1 MDFVISSSQLLSH
14 LQIVSRVVNSKNS
27 LPILDNVLMS
37 VEDGILKIT
46 ASDLE
51 STITTTLPLENYSG
65 DGVIAT
71 DTKKILDVLKEFPEQ
86 PLTFNINTDDKRIDI
101 TSQNG
106 KYTLVGVDGS
116 DFPQAS
122 QLKAD
127 KTISISVSPDI
138 LYGGITSAIFA
149 TGDDELRPIMNG
161 IFIELQGSGINF
173 VATDAHKLVRYTRK
187 EVKAETESSFI
198 LPKKPANILKTI
210 LPKASDDVVLE
221 FDEKNAVFT
230 FGTIRLVC
238 RLLEGVYPNYN
249 SVIPRENPNKLVVDR
264 VELYNSLRRIGMFA
278 SQSSNLV
285 GLKINGNTLEIS
297 AQDMDFSISGKEVI
311 NCQYEGDDMEI
322 GFKSNFLGEILSN
335 ISTQEVTIELSD
347 PTRAGIILP
356 KDNENPDEDVLM
368 LLMPM
373 MINRM

>member
-65 DGVIAT
+65 NGVIAT

-116 DFPQAS
+116 DFPQAT

-161 IFIELQGSGINF
+161 IFIELQESGINF

-230 FGTIRLVC
+230 FGSIRLVC

-311 NCQYEGDDMEI
+311 NCQYEGDEMEI

-335 ISTQEVTIELSD
+335 ISTPEVTIELSD

>member
-14 LQIVSRVVNSKNS
+14 LQIVSRVVNTKNS

-37 VEDGILKIT
+37 IEDGILKIT

-65 DGVIAT
+65 NGVIAT

-116 DFPQAS
+116 DFPQAT
-122 QLKAD
+122 QLKSD
-127 KTISISVSPDI
+127 KTISISISPDI

-161 IFIELQGSGINF
+161 IFIELQESGINF
-173 VATDAHKLVRYTRK
+173 VATDAHKLVKYTRK
-187 EVKAETESSFI
+187 EVKAQTESSFI

-230 FGTIRLVC
+230 FGSIRMVC

-335 ISTQEVTIELSD
+335 ISTPEVTIELSD
-347 PTRAGIILP
+347 PTRAGIIFP

>member
-65 DGVIAT
+65 NGVIAT

-116 DFPQAS
+116 DFPQAT

-127 KTISISVSPDI
+127 KTISISISPDI

-161 IFIELQGSGINF
+161 IFIELQESGINF

-230 FGTIRLVC
+230 FGSIRLVC

>member
-65 DGVIAT
+65 NGVIAT

-116 DFPQAS
+116 DFPQAT
-122 QLKAD
+122 QLKVD
-127 KTISISVSPDI
+127 KTISISISPDI

-161 IFIELQGSGINF
+161 IFIELQESGINF

-230 FGTIRLVC
+230 FGSIRLVC

>member
-161 IFIELQGSGINF
+161 IFIELQESGINF

-311 NCQYEGDDMEI
+311 NCQYEGDEMEI

-335 ISTQEVTIELSD
+335 ISTPEVTIELSD

>member
-1 MDFVISSSQLLSH
+1 M
-14 LQIVSRVVNSKNS
+14 
-27 LPILDNVLMS
+27 
-37 VEDGILKIT
+37 
-46 ASDLE
+46 
-51 STITTTLPLENYSG
+51 
-65 DGVIAT
+65 
-71 DTKKILDVLKEFPEQ
+71 
-86 PLTFNINTDDKRIDI
+86 
-101 TSQNG
+101 
-106 KYTLVGVDGS
+106 
-116 DFPQAS
+116 
-122 QLKAD
+122 
-127 KTISISVSPDI
+127 
-138 LYGGITSAIFA
+138 
-149 TGDDELRPIMNG
+149 
-161 IFIELQGSGINF
+161 
-173 VATDAHKLVRYTRK
+173 
-187 EVKAETESSFI
+187 
-198 LPKKPANILKTI
+198 
-210 LPKASDDVVLE
+210 VLE

-230 FGTIRLVC
+230 FGSIRLVC

-311 NCQYEGDDMEI
+311 NCQYEGDEMEI

-335 ISTQEVTIELSD
+335 ISTPEVTIELSD

>member
-116 DFPQAS
+116 DFPQAT

-127 KTISISVSPDI
+127 KTISISISPDI

-161 IFIELQGSGINF
+161 IFIELQESGINF

-210 LPKASDDVVLE
+210 LPKASDDVILE
-221 FDEKNAVFT
+221 FDEKNAVFS

-311 NCQYEGDDMEI
+311 NCQYEGDEMEI

-335 ISTQEVTIELSD
+335 ISTPEVTIELSD

>member
-86 PLTFNINTDDKRIDI
+86 PLTFNINTEDKRIDI

-116 DFPQAS
+116 DFPQAT

-161 IFIELQGSGINF
+161 IFIELQESGINF

-187 EVKAETESSFI
+187 EVKAQTESSFI

-285 GLKINGNTLEIS
+285 GLKITGNTLEIS

-322 GFKSNFLGEILSN
+322 GFKSNFLSEILSN
-335 ISTQEVTIELSD
+335 ISTSEVTIELSD

>member
-161 IFIELQGSGINF
+161 IFIELQDSGINF

-311 NCQYEGDDMEI
+311 NCQYEGDEMEI

-335 ISTQEVTIELSD
+335 ISTPEVTIELSD

>member
-116 DFPQAS
+116 DFPQAT

-161 IFIELQGSGINF
+161 IFIELQESGINF

-311 NCQYEGDDMEI
+311 NCQYEGDEMEI

-335 ISTQEVTIELSD
+335 ISTPEVTIELSD

>member
-86 PLTFNINTDDKRIDI
+86 PLTFNINTEDKRIDI

-116 DFPQAS
+116 DFPQAT

-161 IFIELQGSGINF
+161 IFIELQESGINF

-187 EVKAETESSFI
+187 EVKAQTESSFI

-322 GFKSNFLGEILSN
+322 GFKSNFLSEILSN
-335 ISTQEVTIELSD
+335 ISTSEVTIELSD